1 MDLAGAI
8 AADADARAAA
18 AAVADAARRG
28 GRGYLATRGRSDTS
42 DASLAALDLA
52 DEETVRELLGRLP
65 VGHLNERARL
75 SASLESQY
83 ARWWQLLQ
91 SEFSLLLYGFGSKKD
106 LMEDFAQKMLTD
118 GGVIV
123 VNGFFRG

>member
-1 MDLAGAI
+1 M
-8 AADADARAAA
+8 
-18 AAVADAARRG
+18 
-28 GRGYLATRGRSDTS
+28 
-42 DASLAALDLA
+42 
-52 DEETVRELLGRLP
+52 
-65 VGHLNERARL
+65 NARL

-118 GGVIV
+118 GGRDRGER
-123 VNGFFRG
+123 GFSWG